1 MAAVGPGRW
10 PHRRTVSAGLLG
22 CDHVERHYHD
32 GTEHPALR
40 GAEARCQ
47 SLDTRRRSHVGHV
60 GLLLLLL
67 LLLLLA
73 AAAGCASA
81 PREIWRRGPAARG
94 AEIPIH

>member
-67 LLLLLA
+67 LPRLRLQR
-73 AAAGCASA
+73 
-81 PREIWRRGPAARG
+81 REIWRRRRNPNCMMGTR
-94 AEIPIH
+94 IFIV

>member
-1 MAAVGPGRW
+1 
-10 PHRRTVSAGLLG
+10 LLG

-67 LLLLLA
+67 LVAPAAPRNLA
-73 AAAGCASA
+73 AARPKCAA
-81 PREIWRRGPAARG
+81 PKSQLHGNTDFHSFI
-94 AEIPIH
+94 